1 MKKIFSLI
9 LISIASLFMV
19 TTSKSLD
26 VNASYI
32 QDKKIDI
39 EIIKD
44 NTVITIN
51 HLSDYDFE
59 YAIVEYAYYDNGVKY
74 AELEQLEV
82 RNNQFIIKKE
92 WIAIKVHQLKVLKNR
107 VYYTY
112 STSNKN
118 SIGSFDDVIRKN
130 IVEIETVASKIKNLN
145 PNINPGLSFSV
156 YEFYFN
162 FDKEHDE
169 LISIDVNYIIE
180 KIKFVF
186 WKEYTEYNE
195 NININEDI
203 EYYDINT
210 GKYKSIK
217 SLEKNTDTN
226 IKADYVTRVHASKG
240 IDGKLQNFNI
250 IKIEYI
256 IDGEFFIDDVINDP
270 VTPEQEKIDWF
281 FDFIDK
287 LKSGIDKFIEFFNSN
302 ASTVIKV
309 GVVIGIL
316 FLWAIFSPVFKLIYR
331 ILRFVFKSIINLI
344 ASILGIFFG

>member
-1 MKKIFSLI
+1 MKKILSLI
-9 LISIASLFMV
+9 LIGITSVFIIGNKYSIDSSASFIP
-19 TTSKSLD
+19 D
-26 VNASYI
+26 E
-32 QDKKIDI
+32 KISI
-39 EIIKD
+39 EILKD

-51 HLSDYDFE
+51 HLTDYDFE
-59 YAIVEYAYYDNGVKY
+59 YAVVEYAYYDDGVKY

-82 RNNQFIIKKE
+82 RNNQFVIKKE

-112 STSNKN
+112 ATSNKN

-130 IVEIETVASKIKNLN
+130 IVEIETVTSKVKTLN
-145 PNINPGLSFSV
+145 PNISSGQSFSV

-169 LISIDVNYIIE
+169 LISIDVHYIIE

-186 WKEYTEYNE
+186 WKEYIEHNE
-195 NININEDI
+195 NININKDI
-203 EYYDINT
+203 EYYDVKL
-210 GKYKSIK
+210 GKYNTIK

-240 IDGKLQNFNI
+240 VDGKLQNFNI
-250 IKIEYI
+250 IRIEYV

-270 VTPEQEKIDWF
+270 ITPEQEKIDWF

-287 LKSGIDKFIEFFNSN
+287 LKSSLDKVVDFFNSN

-309 GVVIGIL
+309 VVVIAVL
-316 FLWAIFSPVFKLIYR
+316 LLWALLSPVFKLFYKLLKFI
-331 ILRFVFKSIINLI
+331 FKSIINVL
-344 ASILGIFFG
+344 ASILGIFF